1 MIRSLITASAIFL
14 TLILS
19 NSTAPAQIIKG
30 AAAKPRHEVRAVW
43 LTTLS
48 GLDWP
53 SKPATTEE
61 GARQLRQEL
70 CRILDKLQQAGI
82 NTVLFQSRIRSTT
95 AYPSAIEPWDAAF
108 TGTPGKAPLYD
119 PLAFAIEEC
128 HKRHMELHAWVV
140 AFPICKVAVE
150 KRLGKQALPRKHPEL
165 CRRCGDQW
173 MMDPGVPATGD
184 YLARICEEIV
194 RRYDVDGIHLDY
206 IRYPEESIPW
216 NDRDTYRKYGQGM
229 AVSAWRRENVT
240 SVVRK
245 INHVVKDIRPWVKI
259 SCSPIGKHADLP
271 RQSSYGWNA
280 RDAVHQDAQKW
291 LREGLMDML
300 FPMMYFDGRHFYP
313 FAQDWQ
319 EQSAGRPV
327 VPGLGIY
334 FLSPREKNWPLGT
347 VARQMQFTRLTGMGG
362 QAFFRSRFF
371 TDNVKGLYDF
381 ASTDFYTR
389 PALIPP
395 MTWADSIS
403 PAPPHVKMERNG
415 YEFQLTWQ
423 PVSDNTPGVP
433 VTYNVY
439 RLAHDTDT
447 LTFDQSTLLAQGLKE
462 TTFRYAPL
470 LPRTRNSRHA
480 VTAVDAYGNESP
492 LTATS
497 NVVSLPSAAQNIP
510 TTKDGYLSLPADTPE
525 APFYLVTDL
534 AGRAVMTIPAT
545 QKPNLSSL
553 MPGHY
558 ELRTLG
564 KRGVSHRIMYFRKE

>member
-1 MIRSLITASAIFL
+1 
-14 TLILS
+14 
-19 NSTAPAQIIKG
+19 
-30 AAAKPRHEVRAVW
+30 
-43 LTTLS
+43 
-48 GLDWP
+48 
-53 SKPATTEE
+53 
-61 GARQLRQEL
+61 
-70 CRILDKLQQAGI
+70 
-82 NTVLFQSRIRSTT
+82 
-95 AYPSAIEPWDAAF
+95 
-108 TGTPGKAPLYD
+108 
-119 PLAFAIEEC
+119 
-128 HKRHMELHAWVV
+128 
-140 AFPICKVAVE
+140 
-150 KRLGKQALPRKHPEL
+150 
-165 CRRCGDQW
+165 
-173 MMDPGVPATGD
+173 
-184 YLARICEEIV
+184 
-194 RRYDVDGIHLDY
+194 
-206 IRYPEESIPW
+206 
-216 NDRDTYRKYGQGM
+216 
-229 AVSAWRRENVT
+229 
-240 SVVRK
+240 
-245 INHVVKDIRPWVKI
+245 
-259 SCSPIGKHADLP
+259 
-271 RQSSYGWNA
+271 
-280 RDAVHQDAQKW
+280 
-291 LREGLMDML
+291 MDML

-381 ASTDFYTR
+381 ASRDHHT
-389 PALIPP
+389 
-395 MTWADSIS
+395 
-403 PAPPHVKMERNG
+403 AP
-415 YEFQLTWQ
+415 
-423 PVSDNTPGVP
+423 
-433 VTYNVY
+433 
-439 RLAHDTDT
+439 